1 MILLK
6 DTKIC
11 VVGLGYVG
19 LPLAIELSKRFV
31 TVGFDLDKQRVA
43 EISRGVDTTLE
54 VDSNLLKKSPLFL
67 ATSSA
72 SDITGSNVF
81 IVTVPTPIDHNR
93 QPDLTS
99 LLKASE
105 LVGKILKKDD
115 LVIYESTVFPGATED
130 HCVPVLEQFSELKY
144 NKDFFVG
151 YSPERINPGD
161 KKNTLTNILKVTSA
175 SNPATLEYV
184 DAIYNTIIDA
194 GTFKASSIKVAEAAK
209 VIENTQRDLN
219 IALVNE
225 LSIIFDK
232 LGLDT
237 LDILEAASTKWNFQP
252 YKPGLVGGHCISVD
266 PYYLTHKAESV
277 GYYPDVILAGR
288 RINSGMG
295 VYVADKLVRN
305 LISRDINVRT
315 AKVLLLGISF
325 KENCPDVRNTR
336 VVDVYQHLRSYEISV
351 SIYDPCVDQKVVK
364 SEYNLNILST
374 RPEDYFDCIMLCVP
388 HNQFRDEQSEF
399 LSMLSPRGFIFDLK
413 GEFSKSQQVVRI

>member
-1 MILLK
+1 MKSLK

-19 LPLAIELSKRFV
+19 LPLAVELAKLYV
-31 TVGFDLDKQRVA
+31 TVGFDTNSKRVT
-43 EISRGVDTTLE
+43 EISEGIDTTLE
-54 VDSNLLKKSPLFL
+54 VNSDVLLESPLL
-67 ATSSA
+67 S
-72 SDITGSNVF
+72 ITNDQSLIIDSNVF
-81 IVTVPTPIDHNR
+81 IITVPTPIDENR

-99 LLKASE
+99 LIKASE
-105 LVGKILKKDD
+105 MVGKALKKDD
-115 LVIYESTVFPGATED
+115 VVIYESTVFPGATED
-130 HCVPVLEQFSELKY
+130 YCVPVLENNSSLVFNS
-144 NKDFFVG
+144 DFFVG

-161 KKNTLTNILKVTSA
+161 KENTLTNILKVTSG
-175 SNPATLEYV
+175 SNIPTADFV
-184 DAIYNTIIDA
+184 DSIYGSIIEA
-194 GTFKASSIKVAEAAK
+194 GTYKASSIKVAEAAK

-237 LDILEAASTKWNFQP
+237 LDILEAASTKWNFQS

-266 PYYLTHKAESV
+266 PYYLTHKAQSV

-315 AKVLLLGISF
+315 AKVLLLGFSF

-336 VVDVYQHLRSYEISV
+336 VVDVYRHLETYGIDV
-351 SIYDPCVDQKVVK
+351 AIYDPYVDLAEVK
-364 SEYNLNILST
+364 DQFDMEVLPS
-374 RPEDYFDCIMLCVP
+374 RPKSNFDAIMLCVS
-388 HNQFRDEQSEF
+388 HNQFRDEQLLL
-399 LSMLSPRGFIFDLK
+399 LSQLSPTGFIFDLK
-413 GEFSKSQQVVRI
+413 GEFPKSECVVRI

>member
-1 MILLK
+1 MKSLK

-19 LPLAIELSKRFV
+19 LPLAVELAKLYV
-31 TVGFDLDKQRVA
+31 TVGFDTNSKRVT
-43 EISRGVDTTLE
+43 EISEGIDTTLE
-54 VDSNLLKKSPLFL
+54 VNSDVLLESPLL
-67 ATSSA
+67 S
-72 SDITGSNVF
+72 ITNDQSLIIDSNVF
-81 IVTVPTPIDHNR
+81 IITVPTPIDENR

-99 LLKASE
+99 LIKASE
-105 LVGKILKKDD
+105 MVGKALKKDD
-115 LVIYESTVFPGATED
+115 VVIYESTVFPGATED
-130 HCVPVLEQFSELKY
+130 YCVPVLENNSSLVFNS
-144 NKDFFVG
+144 DFFVG

-161 KKNTLTNILKVTSA
+161 KENTLTNILKVTSG
-175 SNPATLEYV
+175 SNIPTADFV
-184 DAIYNTIIDA
+184 DSIYGSIIEA
-194 GTFKASSIKVAEAAK
+194 GTYKASSIKVAEAAK

-237 LDILEAASTKWNFQP
+237 LDILEAASTKWNFQS

-266 PYYLTHKAESV
+266 PYYLTHKAQSV

-315 AKVLLLGISF
+315 AKVLLLGFSF

-336 VVDVYQHLRSYEISV
+336 VVDVYRHLETYGIDV
-351 SIYDPCVDQKVVK
+351 AIYDPYVNLAEVKDQFDMEVHPSRPK
-364 SEYNLNILST
+364 SN
-374 RPEDYFDCIMLCVP
+374 FDAIMLCVS
-388 HNQFRDEQSEF
+388 HNQFRGEQLLL
-399 LSMLSPRGFIFDLK
+399 LSQLSPTGFIFDLK
-413 GEFSKSQQVVRI
+413 GEFPKSECVVRI

>member
-1 MILLK
+1 MKSLK

-19 LPLAIELSKRFV
+19 LPLAVELAKLYV
-31 TVGFDLDKQRVA
+31 TVGFDTNSKRVT
-43 EISRGVDTTLE
+43 EISEGIDTTLE
-54 VDSNLLKKSPLFL
+54 VNSDVLLESPLL
-67 ATSSA
+67 S
-72 SDITGSNVF
+72 ITNDQSLIIDSNVF
-81 IVTVPTPIDHNR
+81 IITVPTPIDENR

-99 LLKASE
+99 LIKASE
-105 LVGKILKKDD
+105 MVGKALKKDD
-115 LVIYESTVFPGATED
+115 VVIYESTVFPGATED
-130 HCVPVLEQFSELKY
+130 YCVPVLENNSSLVFNS
-144 NKDFFVG
+144 DFFVG

-161 KKNTLTNILKVTSA
+161 KENTLTNILKVTSG
-175 SNPATLEYV
+175 SNIPTADFV
-184 DAIYNTIIDA
+184 DSIYGSIIEA
-194 GTFKASSIKVAEAAK
+194 GTYKASSIKVAEAAK

-237 LDILEAASTKWNFQP
+237 LDILEAASTKWNFQS

-266 PYYLTHKAESV
+266 PYYLTHKAQSV

-315 AKVLLLGISF
+315 AKVLLLGFSF

-336 VVDVYQHLRSYEISV
+336 VVDVYRHLETYGIDV
-351 SIYDPCVDQKVVK
+351 AIYDPYVNLAEVKDQFDMEVLPSRPK
-364 SEYNLNILST
+364 SN
-374 RPEDYFDCIMLCVP
+374 FDAIMLCVS
-388 HNQFRDEQSEF
+388 HNQFRDEQLLL
-399 LSMLSPRGFIFDLK
+399 LSQLSPTGFIFDLK
-413 GEFSKSQQVVRI
+413 GEFPKSECVVRI

>member
-1 MILLK
+1 MNTLK
-6 DTKIC
+6 DTRIC

-19 LPLAIELSKRFV
+19 LPLAVALAKLYA
-31 TVGFDLDKQRVA
+31 TVGFDTNSKRVS
-43 EISRGVDTTLE
+43 EISQGIDVTLE
-54 VDSNLLKKSPLFL
+54 VDSKLLLETPLL
-67 ATSSA
+67 S
-72 SDITGSNVF
+72 ITTDQSQITDSNVF
-81 IVTVPTPIDHNR
+81 IITVPTPIDENR

-99 LLKASE
+99 LVKASE
-105 LVGKILKKDD
+105 MVGKALKKDD
-115 LVIYESTVFPGATED
+115 IVIYESTVFPGATED
-130 HCVPVLEQFSELKY
+130 YCVPVLEHFSGLVF
-144 NKDFFVG
+144 NSDFFVG

-161 KKNTLTNILKVTSA
+161 KQNTLTNIQKVTSG
-175 SNPATLEYV
+175 STVATADFV
-184 DAIYNTIIDA
+184 DAIYCSIIEA
-194 GTFKASSIKVAEAAK
+194 GTYKASSIKVAEAAK

-266 PYYLTHKAESV
+266 PYYLTHKAQSV

-315 AKVLLLGISF
+315 AKVLLLGFSF

-336 VVDVYQHLRSYEISV
+336 VIDVFRHLEAYGIDAA
-351 SIYDPCVDQKVVK
+351 IYDPYVDLVEVK
-364 SEYNLNILST
+364 DQFNLEVHSR
-374 RPEDYFDCIMLCVP
+374 RPKSNFDAIMLCVS
-388 HNQFRDEQSEF
+388 HSQFRHEQLDL
-399 LSMLSPRGFIFDLK
+399 LSQLSPNGFIFDLK
-413 GEFSKSQQVVRI
+413 GEFSKSECVVRI

>member
-1 MILLK
+1 MKSLK

-19 LPLAIELSKRFV
+19 LPLAVELAKLYV
-31 TVGFDLDKQRVA
+31 TVGFDTNSKRVT
-43 EISRGVDTTLE
+43 EISEGIDTTLE
-54 VDSNLLKKSPLFL
+54 VNSDVLLESPLL
-67 ATSSA
+67 S
-72 SDITGSNVF
+72 ITNDQSLIIDSNVF
-81 IVTVPTPIDHNR
+81 IITVPTPIDENR

-99 LLKASE
+99 LIKASE
-105 LVGKILKKDD
+105 MVGKALKKDD
-115 LVIYESTVFPGATED
+115 VVIYESTVFPGATED
-130 HCVPVLEQFSELKY
+130 YCVPVLENNSSLVFNS
-144 NKDFFVG
+144 DFFVG

-161 KKNTLTNILKVTSA
+161 KENTLTNILKVTSG
-175 SNPATLEYV
+175 SNIPTADFV
-184 DAIYNTIIDA
+184 DSIYGSIIEA
-194 GTFKASSIKVAEAAK
+194 GTYKASSIKVAEAAK

-237 LDILEAASTKWNFQP
+237 LDILEAASTKWNFQS

-266 PYYLTHKAESV
+266 PYYLTHKAQSV

-315 AKVLLLGISF
+315 AKVLLLGFSF

-336 VVDVYQHLRSYEISV
+336 VVDVYRHLETYGIDV
-351 SIYDPCVDQKVVK
+351 AIYDPYVDLAEVK
-364 SEYNLNILST
+364 DQFDMEVLPS
-374 RPEDYFDCIMLCVP
+374 RPKSNFDAIMLCVS
-388 HNQFRDEQSEF
+388 HNQFRGEQLLL
-399 LSMLSPRGFIFDLK
+399 LSQLSPTGFIFDLK
-413 GEFSKSQQVVRI
+413 GEFPKSECVVRI